1 MKMLRM
7 YIKNIFGVK
16 EIDLDTSGLYFIGCG
31 GANAAGK
38 TSVCHALLLA
48 LCKKRDLDFDT
59 KNVIREGESEGRVVV
74 ELTGDEELMEDDRIT
89 VELVYTRKSDD
100 RIHEEIQVL
109 DSVGDDSPEPR
120 TLLDRLFKMR
130 AMDPLSWYQKSEAE
144 QHATLADLAGIDLEA
159 FDADYNETFQ
169 KRTEVGRDGKQLA
182 GELAG
187 LKEYKNVPA
196 EKVSIT
202 DLMAEMEQ
210 AQLVMHAR
218 TELNNQVASKK
229 DAISFYSE
237 RIAKAEAEVKALKK
251 EIKEWTG
258 QVAKIKDH
266 RIKAE
271 EELAKTTCQSDRI
284 NELRADIASAD
295 ATNKRIEL
303 KKKRDKVESHLNE
316 AREVY
321 RLMSD
326 RLQEIKREKHAAVA
340 EASLPVDGLQ
350 LTENGVL
357 LNGLPFSQASTMQRI
372 MTSTRIAMAANPT
385 LRLLVCKHGSEL
397 DVAALEALEA
407 LCREKDFQMLVEI
420 VTRSNADRDVCS
432 LVLDGG
438 EAVVI

>member
-1 MKMLRM
+1 MRMLRI
-7 YIKNIFGVK
+7 YVKNIFGVK
-16 EIDLDTSGLYFIGCG
+16 ELDLDTSGLYFIGCG

-74 ELTGDEELMEDDRIT
+74 ELTGDENLMEDDRIT
-89 VELVYTRKSDD
+89 VELVYTRKSGD

-130 AMDPLSWYQKSEAE
+130 AMDPLSWYQKSESE
-144 QHATLADLAGIDLEA
+144 QHKTLADLAGIDLKS
-159 FDADYNETFQ
+159 FNADYDETYE
-169 KRTEVGRDGKQLA
+169 KRTEVGRQGKQLA

-187 LKEYKNVPA
+187 MKEYKNVPA
-196 EKVSIT
+196 KKANIT

-218 TELNNQVASKK
+218 TELQNQIASKK
-229 DAISFYSE
+229 DSLGHYLE
-237 RIAKAEAEVKALKK
+237 RIDIAEAGVRSLRKDIKAWGEAIAK
-251 EIKEWTG
+251 INYN
-258 QVAKIKDH
+258 KIKD
-266 RIKAE
+266 E
-271 EELAKTTCQSDRI
+271 EQFEKTTCQSDRI
-284 NELRADIASAD
+284 KELRADIASAD
-295 ATNKRIEL
+295 ANNKKVEL
-303 KKKRDKVESHLNE
+303 KAKRDKVESDLNE

-321 RLMSD
+321 KLMSD
-326 RLQEIKREKHAAVA
+326 RLNEIKNEKHAAIA
-340 EASLPVDGLQ
+340 KASLPVDGLQ
-350 LTENGVL
+350 LTEDGVL

-372 MTSTRIAMAANPT
+372 MASTRIAMAANPT

-397 DVAALEALEA
+397 DVLALEALQD
-407 LCREKDFQMLVEI
+407 LCRAQNFQMLVEI

-432 LVLDGG
+432 LILDGG
-438 EAVVI
+438 EAI